1 MSQGSCLRVHVKS
14 IPVNSQPASLQACR
28 FYPMFIASC
37 RLEQS
42 LLPSSLFHRFLF
54 FVACTCDRAI
64 FLLSCSFIDEN
75 VVSELDYQNGNDDEE
90 KDPHKSISF
99 QNSETCAYKR
109 AEHITESHKDC
120 SFIEYVVCKA
130 EIKYSR

>member
-1 MSQGSCLRVHVKS
+1 VLQGFLFHLPAAIGSCAMC
-14 IPVNSQPASLQACR
+14 P
-28 FYPMFIASC
+28 
-37 RLEQS
+37 
-42 LLPSSLFHRFLF
+42 
-54 FVACTCDRAI
+54 VACALQSVTCDHAI
-64 FLLSCSFIDEN
+64 SLLSCSFMDED

-99 QNSETCAYKR
+99 QNGKTCSCKR